1 MHTPILIL
9 HTPGNGYVAG
19 DSRGTTAEG
28 ATPQQAL
35 AKLLEEADRRQAE
48 RLKAM
53 TITAPE
59 GDHPLL
65 RWAGTWDP
73 NDPVIQ
79 EWKKAVED
87 YRREIDNDP
96 TR

>member
-9 HTPGNGYVAG
+9 PGSNNGYVAG
-19 DSRGTTAEG
+19 DSRGVTAEG

-53 TITAPE
+53 TIAEPE

-65 RWAGTWDP
+65 KWAGTWDP

-79 EWKKAVED
+79 EWRKAVEE
-87 YRREIDNDP
+87 YRQEIDNDP